1 MRMLILYTHLS
12 GALIPILTFP
22 LNIRQKFTYFVRKEP
37 EIITEENIAEMLM
50 IGDMSH
56 KPIEELAVLMQDVF
70 VPLLMNPLNQSG
82 WPIVVSEDV
91 TTRVQNFS
99 SILYQVIFVLICN

>member
-1 MRMLILYTHLS
+1 MRMLILYTNLS

-22 LNIRQKFTYFVRKEP
+22 LNVKQKFTYFVRREQ
-37 EIITEENIAEMLM
+37 EIITDENIGHMLM

-56 KPIEELAVLMQDVF
+56 KPIDELAVLMEDVL

-82 WPIVVSEDV
+82 WPAVVSEDV

-99 SILYQVIFVLICN
+99 SILYQVKSLF